1 MPKRHADFLVKLCP
15 PKDDFFR
22 GGVFSNLVEAKRLL
36 AQSAPTLKSRL
47 GYGKQKNT
55 ATSNEFTVFLA
66 QKAGLAPLAVRPA

>member
-1 MPKRHADFLVKLCP
+1 MPIFSKIMPAERRLFQ
-15 PKDDFFR
+15 
-22 GGVFSNLVEAKRLL
+22 GGNLVEAKRLL